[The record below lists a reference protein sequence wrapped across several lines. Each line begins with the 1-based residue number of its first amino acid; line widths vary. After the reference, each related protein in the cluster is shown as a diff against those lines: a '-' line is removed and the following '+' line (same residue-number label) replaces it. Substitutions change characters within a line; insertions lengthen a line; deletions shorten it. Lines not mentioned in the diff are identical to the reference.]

1 MSFYGS
7 LKPIEQTKPAY
18 LMHPTLYLKTDLI
31 NDCLLFCNYK
41 SSYSHIHI
49 ETCYSGQT
57 ESVFWGHGN
66 SYLAQNKLLCSF
78 WVKSCVFFF
87 KSTVLE
93 PEHVT
98 PRTIYL
104 YCRSYLNWCQVPAWS
119 LCTPLSILSDW
130 VRIDEFFQDLTLHL
144 IWLIFYWFILSLLL
158 NIWILFYL
166 CQSIQ
171 LGQLFSFVFMAFVC
185 W

>member
-1 MSFYGS
+1 MIVFCSVTIKAHIATS
-7 LKPIEQTKPAY
+7 ILKHVIQGKLNLCSED
-18 LMHPTLYLKTDLI
+18 MV
-31 NDCLLFCNYK
+31 
-41 SSYSHIHI
+41 IHI
-49 ETCYSGQT
+49 
-57 ESVFWGHGN
+57 WLRIN
-66 SYLAQNKLLCSF
+66 SFVPFELRVVC
-78 WVKSCVFFF
+78 FFF